1 MITERPAPAS
11 GSTGGRLM
19 LHPLVNINIGLW
31 VVNDSSAYYL
41 IQSTMTNL
49 LFPTDF
55 SSNNNAALSWVR
67 LFARKTGATV
77 TLLHVFEP
85 MIPDTTLPT
94 LGDPGLGVAAS
105 QEVEEISRQRLTEL
119 AADLQGQGLSIQ
131 TEWRIGSAEDEIL
144 DVARSINADLI
155 VMGRSD
161 LSSFFDRL
169 AGSAVSDVAAEAVC
183 PVLVVPTHADQH
195 DTLAVPAQVRTIAY
209 AMQSRTTQSDV
220 SAQTDSL
227 VEAFDADLTVLT
239 DDKLDTATADL
250 IVMQLYPQSGFLD
263 SLLHPNRTTALVE
276 KSSIPVLVYPMP
288 K

>member
-1 MITERPAPAS
+1 
-11 GSTGGRLM
+11 
-19 LHPLVNINIGLW
+19 
-31 VVNDSSAYYL
+31 
-41 IQSTMTNL
+41 MTNL

-55 SSNNNAALSWVR
+55 SSNNSTALSWVR
-67 LFARKTGATV
+67 LFARKTGATI

-94 LGDPGLGVAAS
+94 LGDPGMGIAAT
-105 QEVEEISRQRLTEL
+105 QEIEEISRQRLTEL
-119 AADLQGQGLSIQ
+119 AADLQGQGLSVQ

-144 DVARSINADLI
+144 EVAKTTATDLI

-169 AGSAVSDVAAEAVC
+169 AGSAVSDVAGEAVC
-183 PVLVVPTHADQH
+183 PVLVVPTHSDQH
-195 DTLAVPAQVRTIAY
+195 DTLVVPAQVRTIAY

-276 KSSIPVLVYPMP
+276 KSNIPVLVYPTP